1 MTGGGIFGGSSKQTT
16 QSTSEPWEGAQPAL
30 QSAIGEAQKLYGQ
43 GVGSGVYTGST
54 VVPWSGQ
61 TQQAMGSIQNT
72 ANANMGGQGLSGQ
85 YQNLINNG
93 GLTEDQR
100 RMMGGYYDI
109 STSGGYNDAM
119 KSAQNNVQGVANSK
133 YSVSPELQTVLDQ
146 TGAQVAGQ
154 VNLGASA
161 AGRYGSGMHQGA
173 VAKNVGEVTN
183 NAILS
188 DYQNFQGRRDAA
200 NQSLFGM
207 GQNAFNNRQN
217 ALSSISGLAQ
227 QGISNLGTAYTG
239 MNAPAQDLMSVGSMN
254 EDLAT
259 RQMND
264 QLRIFNEQQNLPW
277 ENVSRLNAIAS
288 GAGSL
293 GGTTRQTQPG
303 QNPFMTALGYG
314 ASGLG
319 LLGGF

>member
-1 MTGGGIFGGSSKQTT
+1 MSFGGGSKQTT
-16 QSTSEPWEGAQPAL
+16 QSTSEPWAGAQPAL
-30 QSAIGEAQKLYGQ
+30 NTALTDAQSLYARGIGAQP
-43 GVGSGVYTGST
+43 YTGST
-54 VVPWSGQ
+54 VVPWSSQ
-61 TQQAMGSIQNT
+61 TQQAMGSIQGNAT
-72 ANANMGGQGLSGQ
+72 ANMGGQGLTGQ
-85 YQNLINNG
+85 YQTAINNG
-93 GLTEDQR
+93 GFNSQQ
-100 RMMGGYYDI
+100 I
-109 STSGGYNDAM
+109 SAV
-119 KSAQNNVQGVANSK
+119 NNTRKLANSE
-133 YSVSPELQTVLDQ
+133 YSITPELQKVLDQ
-146 TGAQVAGQ
+146 TGAQVGNQ

-183 NAILS
+183 NAVLA

-200 NQSLFGM
+200 NNSLFGM
-207 GQNAFNNRQN
+207 GQ
-217 ALSSISGLAQ
+217 
-227 QGISNLGTAYTG
+227 QGFGNLGTAYTG
-239 MNAPAQDLMSVGSMN
+239 MSAPTQDLMSVGAMN
-254 EDLAT
+254 EDLST

-277 ENVSRLNAIAS
+277 ESVSRLNATAS

-303 QNPFMTALGYG
+303 QNPFLQALGYG